1 MREAGLALCARRL
14 AACPAAAR
22 TSSSSAA
29 ANTATA
35 QWSALLGRIRQA
47 AANAAP
53 SAAMPAVGRAPA
65 AAHNGTG
72 LPETS
77 RFGASPT
84 KPDSATAATAT
95 ITNTNSTWLRMPIE
109 REERRAPA
117 GQTGPNGHGRKFFD
131 RR

>member
-29 ANTATA
+29 ANAATA
-35 QWSALLGRIRQA
+35 RWSAPFGRIRQA

-53 SAAMPAVGRAPA
+53 STAMPAVGRVPAPV
-65 AAHNGTG
+65 HNGTG
-72 LPETS
+72 LPDTS

-84 KPDSATAATAT
+84 NPDSATAAAAT
-95 ITNTNSTWLRMPIE
+95 ITKTNSTLL
-109 REERRAPA
+109 
-117 GQTGPNGHGRKFFD
+117 
-131 RR
+131 